1 MFETALEPPWPS
13 GRMRKAQAAVVES
26 WMNLNAVQKAR
37 HRVWDPL
44 SERGTIHPE
53 TAPFE
58 RPDSYDAAV

>member
-1 MFETALEPPWPS
+1 
-13 GRMRKAQAAVVES
+13 MRKAQAAVVES